1 MDENKNPNEITG
13 KTLEGASG
21 KNEKEHR
28 RGGETGEQFVKSIGV
43 AGCVFFLA
51 LFIIF
56 LVFCF
61 TSGSRPPMTETPQF
75 VLKALEGVING

>member
-1 MDENKNPNEITG
+1 MDENKNPNENAG
-13 KTLEGASG
+13 GTLEGTQEKS
-21 KNEKEHR
+21 EKERR

-51 LFIIF
+51 MFIIF

-61 TSGSRPPMTETPQF
+61 TSGSRPPITEAPQF
-75 VLKALEGVING
+75 VFKALEGVING